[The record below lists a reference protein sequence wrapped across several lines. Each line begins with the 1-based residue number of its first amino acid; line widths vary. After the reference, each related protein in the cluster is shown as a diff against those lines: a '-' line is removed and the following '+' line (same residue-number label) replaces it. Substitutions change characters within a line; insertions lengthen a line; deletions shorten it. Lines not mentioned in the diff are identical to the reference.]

1 MIVVNIK
8 GCELLDGEFMDDED
22 SQDEDSEEDNEEGE
36 EGDVDLDIDDT
47 IEPEAGNEIDPVFV
61 SDLDALHR
69 MNDAIQAE
77 KANTSPA
84 LLPFFVS
91 VGNALA
97 LARQTVRKRA
107 AANQDIVDELVA
119 SAKKRKI

>member
-1 MIVVNIK
+1 
-8 GCELLDGEFMDDED
+8 MDDEE
-22 SQDEDSEEDNEEGE
+22 SRDEDSEEDNEERDDEEESDGE
-36 EGDVDLDIDDT
+36 EDREGDVDLAIDTTD
-47 IEPEAGNEIDPVFV
+47 PDAGEIDPVFV

-69 MNDAIQAE
+69 INDAIQAE
-77 KANTSPA
+77 KANTSST

-107 AANQDIVDELVA
+107 AANNEIVGDLVA
-119 SAKKRKI
+119 AAKKPNVALD